1 MNKSYELPLTEEE
14 IEAISN
20 YSTGITHA
28 KINFIADLDYDKQ
41 QQLKKDHWKVEMT
54 TEELEKN
61 IKTFVNL
68 YSAIYKAGTR
78 EPRKVLY
85 RATNKDQIQEITRK
99 GEIAS
104 FTSTS
109 LEKEYANS
117 KYLAGYAEDAVIL
130 RINVEE
136 NVPTLYIEPYKKDTY
151 KEEEEILISP
161 FTKVKQISE
170 RGRWKEYEYYDAV
183 LEKEE
188 LEEVPEGEL
197 RALRAQLIEGYDYY
211 KEQVKISM
219 ELEDKIDYLERQM
232 KKDEG
237 EEVQKLKRAD
247 LIEVSKQCIYAIKTA
262 QEYQKQFKRM
272 IRGLCKEKE
281 LEIDRQREE
290 TKKREIEESKI
301 RDEEHLRQLETE
313 ITNLKQQVQNGKTNI
328 IEMLEQYIGEVED
341 TSQKYRA
348 IAEDLKIGYSQNIHF
363 KVLEM
368 IQNIKT
374 KFKTTEETNENKQ
387 ESQEENEDYRTKRDR
402 LQDVYGDLLKQ
413 KQSITKIQ
421 QIMQELP
428 QYIQEHEKQ
437 SFQEIKANLNTKIQE
452 MITKEKVSHLQAEKQ
467 QISQEKESTLQRLFY
482 GTTLREQKIA
492 NIDAKVELERKQT
505 LTRNPENSVSV
516 MMTNLYDCCVQDLNG
531 EFSPE
536 MIEVIY
542 AIRRNFNNLPN
553 EDMLSEHAHQKAISN
568 YPAILG
574 EKSPSKRK
582 QINYYRESTDRIKS
596 EIYDNIYHKKSI
608 RQEVQRDALSK
619 FEGTISR
626 IEMKLKEDEEMERN
640 SNQVG
645 RDIA

>member
-1 MNKSYELPLTEEE
+1 MKQSYELPLTEEE
-14 IEAISN
+14 IEAIGE
-20 YSTGITHA
+20 YAGLTHA
-28 KINFIADLDYDKQ
+28 KINFLADLDYNKQ
-41 QQLKKDHWKVEMT
+41 QQLKKDNWNVEMT

-61 IKTFVNL
+61 IQRFVNI
-68 YSAIYKAGTR
+68 YSAIYKAGKRTS
-78 EPRKVLY
+78 RKGLY
-85 RATNKDQIQEITRK
+85 KATNKEQIEEIKHK
-99 GEIAS
+99 GKIAS

-109 LEKEYANS
+109 FEEDGVKT
-117 KYLAGYAEDAVIL
+117 KYFGGYKDDAVIL

-136 NVPTLYIEPYKKDTY
+136 NVPTLYIDPYKNGAGEDE
-151 KEEEEILISP
+151 KEVLISP
-161 FTKVKQISE
+161 FTKVKHISE
-170 RGRWKEYEYYDAV
+170 RGNWKEYAYCDVTLA
-183 LEKEE
+183 KEE
-188 LEEVPEGEL
+188 LEEVPESEL
-197 RALRAQLIEGYDYY
+197 RTLQAQLIEGYDYY

-219 ELEDKIDYLERQM
+219 ELENKINYLDEQM
-232 KKDEG
+232 KEDEG
-237 EEVQKLKRAD
+237 EEIQKLKKAD
-247 LIEVSKQCIYAIKTA
+247 LNNASKQYSYAIKSVL
-262 QEYQKQFKRM
+262 EYQKQFKRM
-272 IRGLCKEKE
+272 IKGLCKEKE

-290 TKKREIEESKI
+290 TKKQEIEKSKI
-301 RDEEHLRQLETE
+301 RDEEHLKQLETE
-313 ITNLKQQVQNGKTNI
+313 IANLKQQIQNGKTNI

-341 TSQKYRA
+341 TSQRYRA

-374 KFKTTEETNENKQ
+374 KFETTEETNENKQ

-413 KQSITKIQ
+413 KKSITEIQ
-421 QIMQELP
+421 QIMQEIP
-428 QYIQEHEKQ
+428 QYIREHEKQ

-467 QISQEKESTLQRLFY
+467 QISQEKESILQRLFY
-482 GTTLREQKIA
+482 GTTLKEQKIA
-492 NIDAKVELERKQT
+492 NIDAKIELERKQA
-505 LTRNPENSVSV
+505 LTRNPENSVGV
-516 MMTNLYDCCVQDLNG
+516 MMANLYDCCAQDLNG

-553 EDMLSEHAHQKAISN
+553 ENMLSEQAHQKTISN

-574 EKSPSKRK
+574 EKRPSKRK
-582 QINYYRESTDRIKS
+582 QINYYREDTDRMKL
-596 EIYDNIYHKKSI
+596 EIYNNIYHKKPI
-608 RQEVQRDALSK
+608 RQEVQRNALSK

-626 IEMKLKEDEEMERN
+626 IEMKLKEDKELERN